1 MRHEICQ
8 KFYMTGLLGQKF
20 CTLNCGITNQRQ
32 FANFR
37 PMVMKRIQH
46 GLQYVESMLYS
57 FQSDQ
62 TKIGGVSL
70 IHNTSYFLYYD

>member
-20 CTLNCGITNQRQ
+20 YTLSCGVTNQRQ

-37 PMVMKRIQH
+37 ATVMKQIEH
-46 GLQYVESMLYS
+46 GLQYVKSMLYS

-62 TKIGGVSL
+62 TKIGGVS
-70 IHNTSYFLYYD
+70 SYS